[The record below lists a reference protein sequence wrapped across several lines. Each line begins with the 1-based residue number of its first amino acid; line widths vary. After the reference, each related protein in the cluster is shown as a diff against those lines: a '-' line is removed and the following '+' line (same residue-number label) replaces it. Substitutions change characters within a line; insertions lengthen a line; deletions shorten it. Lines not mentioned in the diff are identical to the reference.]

1 VPSLFEGRFGE
12 NAGRST
18 TVGMQMLSKG
28 GNISRWSG
36 EVHCQWKLVVAAY
49 LLVENL
55 FLIVVGRNLN
65 WYRDNSLTEIDRD
78 CSIEELTIRERA

>member
-12 NAGRST
+12 NAGRCT
-18 TVGMQMLSKG
+18 TVGMQM
-28 GNISRWSG
+28 
-36 EVHCQWKLVVAAY
+36 

-65 WYRDNSLTEIDRD
+65 WYRDNSLAEIDRD